1 MIKLF
6 SVLSL
11 IKDVKHPAFSF
22 FSLLLTWLVL
32 KWNQLIFSSKN
43 GQFQTRLF
51 GKRWFGLDA
60 LTVNYLFKEVFLN
73 QEYRVEKLQTH
84 PVIFD
89 CGSNIGTSILYF
101 KIIYPAAKIIGFEA
115 NPAVYQLLEKNV
127 SHPNLSDVIVH
138 PIALY
143 DRETELTFYTGSKNE
158 NLMGSLFQK
167 RGGAQEIKVQTKRLS
182 QFLMPYVKVDVVKI
196 DVEGAEWNIVSDLV
210 SSQTLDKVQHYL
222 IEYHLNMPGEQGHLS
237 QFIKIFEDHG
247 YRYSIKGKFGTPG
260 EFQDLLLHFVKK
272 ADG

>member
-1 MIKLF
+1 MIRLF
-6 SVLSL
+6 AVLSL

-22 FSLLLTWLVL
+22 FGLLFNWLFL
-32 KWNQLIFSSKN
+32 KWNQFTFSSKN
-43 GQFQTRLF
+43 GPFRTRLF
-51 GKRWFGLDA
+51 GKSWFGLDA
-60 LTVNYLFKEVFLN
+60 VTVNYLFKEVFLN
-73 QEYRVEKLQTH
+73 QEYRVEKLETK

-101 KIIYPAAKIIGFEA
+101 KKIYPEAKIIGFEA
-115 NPAVYQLLEKNV
+115 NPAVYQILEKNV
-127 SHPNLSDVIVH
+127 THQHLSDVIVH
-138 PIALY
+138 AAALY
-143 DRETELTFYTGSKNE
+143 DRETELTFYSGSKNE

-182 QFLMPYVKVDVVKI
+182 QFLMPYDKVDVVKI
-196 DVEGAEWNIVSDLV
+196 DVEGAEWNILADLV
-210 SSQTLDKVQHYL
+210 ASQTLGKVQHFL
-222 IEYHLNMPGEQGHLS
+222 IEYHLNMPGEQDHLS

-272 ADG
+272 G